1 MAASAVLIPEPGLA
15 VVVLVDNLG
24 GATLLVELDMAVV
37 VLVVTPPLL
46 RWSNSFLSFN
56 NSNELFGT
64 SSVLRLF
71 TGLMSGLDD
80 VTTFV
85 VLSRDICDAVDLEVD
100 DREDREDR
108 DGGVVVEVIGPELVP
123 SVKGEHEVSV
133 EEPIDWLKII
143 QAKNWS

>member
-1 MAASAVLIPEPGLA
+1 MAASAVLIPEPGLVA
-15 VVVLVDNLG
+15 AAPVDNLG
-24 GATLLVELDMAVV
+24 GATLLAEPDMVVEVVAVI
-37 VLVVTPPLL
+37 PPLL

-100 DREDREDR
+100 DREDRG
-108 DGGVVVEVIGPELVP
+108 GGVVVEVIGPELVP
-123 SVKGEHEVSV
+123 SVKANMRC
-133 EEPIDWLKII
+133 
-143 QAKNWS
+143 Q